1 VWVCVSVRV
10 REREC
15 VCVCVCE
22 SACACVC
29 VCECECD
36 KVTSGQSL
44 IRCDGSVTGSLFI
57 LNESETA
64 QDQICSEQTLAK
76 DVVKQ

>member
-1 VWVCVSVRV
+1 VCVRESV
-10 REREC
+10 C
-15 VCVCVCE
+15 VCVCVCVRVRVHVR
-22 SACACVC
+22 VC
-29 VCECECD
+29 VCD

-76 DVVKQ
+76 DVVIQ